1 MWVPTARTIIA
12 EVSSFIVY
20 IALMFEASQHAN
32 FPFSF
37 PWRGCAPISF
47 LGFILSLSNL
57 SFIFGFNEIYF
68 FRSFS
73 VLELAVNIS

>member
-1 MWVPTARTIIA
+1 
-12 EVSSFIVY
+12 
-20 IALMFEASQHAN
+20 MFEASQHAN

-47 LGFILSLSNL
+47 LGFCFSLLSL
-57 SFIFGFNEIYF
+57 SFIFGFIEIYF
-68 FRSFS
+68 LRSFS